1 MRLLRQY
8 IRNLLVEQAEEERT
22 SEGMTQDEVQSIVDR
37 VFTQIVDD
45 RNAPPQGEPKVELHR
60 DIYARYS
67 DIEGMKGEIS
77 HSSKAE
83 WVDEDNTIYV
93 YYPNMDNEEDV
104 IRSIL
109 HEFEHA
115 HQDPEEYEAYRAQ
128 GYDGRSNP
136 HEVDARNAE
145 EKWKNYLV
153 DSSGEP
159 S

>member
-1 MRLLRQY
+1 M
-8 IRNLLVEQAEEERT
+8 
-22 SEGMTQDEVQSIVDR
+22 SENKHFVIDFDST
-37 VFTQIVDD
+37 FTQVEALDVL
-45 RNAPPQGEPKVELHR
+45 GEISLANDPDKKKNLAEVEALT
-60 DIYARYS
+60 DK
-67 DIEGMKGEIS
+67 GMKGEIS

-83 WVDEDNTIYV
+83 WVDKDNTIYV

-136 HEVDARNAE
+136 HEVEARNAE

-153 DSSGEP
+153 DSAREP
-159 S
+159 PQ